1 LPVSPPAYEGSENQ
15 KGNEVFSNFMST
27 VIELLIVLGI
37 MVLVH
42 EFGHFAVA
50 KLCGIRVEVFS
61 IGFGK
66 RVFGFRRGETE
77 YQISA
82 IPLGGYVKMSGE
94 MGFAGNELST
104 GTVAPTD
111 PGDFNAHP
119 RWQRILVA
127 LAGPIANFI
136 LALGLMTAVSMFH
149 NEVQQFLDGP
159 AITDY
164 IQSQTPAAKTGIHS
178 GDRIVHYDTIENPT
192 WEDVANRSILNLN
205 QTIPFSFIHDGQRTD
220 TKLFIEAKG
229 GGPDDFSLDQIG
241 LVPKMQDTPVQVNSL
256 EPSMPA
262 ARAGLQPND
271 KILSIDGVQLHSVT
285 ALLSYLQDQAGKPAS
300 LNVQRTAANGTAQTL
315 NIHVTPE
322 LADTASGKGYRLGFV
337 AVLPPVRVERLP
349 LGKAMAA
356 SWQFNKKNSVLIV
369 EVIKRLFTRQVSVKS
384 LQSPIGIGQQIH
396 QAAQMPGWTP
406 LIGTMSLISINLGI
420 LNLMPIPI
428 LDGGMILFLLIETIM
443 RRDVNQQIKE
453 RIYQV
458 AFVCILAFFA
468 FVIFND
474 LTRLNLF
481 TKLKP

>member
-1 LPVSPPAYEGSENQ
+1 
-15 KGNEVFSNFMST
+15 MST

-66 RVFGFRRGETE
+66 RLFGFKRGDTD
-77 YQISA
+77 YQIAA
-82 IPLGGYVKMSGE
+82 IPLGGYVKMAGDTPGESPSG
-94 MGFAGNELST
+94 
-104 GTVAPTD
+104 D
-111 PGDFNAHP
+111 PGEFNAHP

-127 LAGPIANFI
+127 LAGPVANFI
-136 LALGLMTAVSMFH
+136 LALGLMTGVSMFH

-159 AITDY
+159 AVTDY
-164 IQSQTPAAKTGIHS
+164 IQTKTPVAKTGIHS
-178 GDRIVHYDTIENPT
+178 GDRIVQYDTVQNPT

-205 QTIPFSFIHDGQRTD
+205 QTIPFSFLHDGQRTD
-220 TKLFIEAKG
+220 TKLFVEAK

-241 LVPKMQDTPVQVNSL
+241 LVPKMQDSPVQVSSL
-256 EPSMPA
+256 EPTMPA

-271 KILSIDGVQLHSVT
+271 KILSIDGLQLHSVT

-300 LNVQRTAANGTAQTL
+300 LDVQRAAANGTTQTL

-349 LGKAMAA
+349 LSKAIVA
-356 SWQFNKKNSVLIV
+356 SWQFNKKNSLLIV

-443 RRDVNQQIKE
+443 RRDVNQQVKE

>member
-1 LPVSPPAYEGSENQ
+1 
-15 KGNEVFSNFMST
+15 MST
-27 VIELLIVLGI
+27 VIQLLIVLGI

-66 RVFGFRRGETE
+66 RLFGFRRGDTE

-94 MGFAGNELST
+94 MNL
-104 GTVAPTD
+104 PTD
-111 PGDFNAHP
+111 DHQAAEATDDPGNFNSHP

-127 LAGPIANFI
+127 LAGPVANFI
-136 LALGLMTAVSMFH
+136 LAFGLMTGVSMLH

-164 IQSQTPAAKTGIHS
+164 IQSKTPAAKTGIQS
-178 GDRIVHYDTIENPT
+178 GDRIVHFDTVENPT
-192 WEDVANRSILNLN
+192 WEDVGNRSVLNLN
-205 QTIPFSFIHDGQRTD
+205 QTIPFSFLHDGQRTD
-220 TKLFIEAKG
+220 TKIFIESKG
-229 GGPDDFSLDQIG
+229 QPEDFSPFDQLGFI
-241 LVPKMQDTPVQVNSL
+241 PKMQDTPVQVNSL
-256 EPSMPA
+256 EANMPA
-262 ARAGLQPND
+262 ITAGLKPGD
-271 KILSIDGVQLHSVT
+271 KIFSIDGLHLHSVA
-285 ALLSYLQDQAGKPAS
+285 ALLTYLQAQAGKPAS
-300 LNVQRTAANGTAQTL
+300 LVIQRNAADGTIQSVP
-315 NIHVTPE
+315 IQIVPQ
-322 LADTASGKGYRLGFV
+322 LADVQDGTKDYRLGFAPV
-337 AVLPPVRVERLP
+337 QPPVRVERLP
-349 LGKAMAA
+349 FGKALAA
-356 SWQFNKKNSVLIV
+356 SWQFNKKGSLFIV

-396 QAAQMPGWTP
+396 QAAQMPGWMP
-406 LIGTMSLISINLGI
+406 LIGTMSLISLNLGI

-443 RRDVNQQIKE
+443 RRDVNQQVKE